1 MSARRASLI
10 PAAVLLAVAT
20 VLGVQAF
27 ARAPQAGAAA
37 SWPQWGGPSRNFVV
51 DAKGL
56 SAVWPSAGPKQL
68 WTRALGEGHSSI
80 LVEHGRLYTMYRPA
94 GMLSLVRRSQEEV
107 VAALDAATGRTIWEF
122 EYPSSTSGVDFSQ
135 GAGPHA
141 TPLLSGDRLFAAST
155 RRELIA
161 LDKTTGQ
168 RIWVHDF
175 IKEYGAPAPERGYA
189 SSPIAYKGTIIAT
202 VGGAGQAVAAFDQL
216 TGALVWK
223 AGNIEASP
231 ASPTLIDV
239 DGQPQLVIF
248 GGDQVAG
255 MDPSNGRVLWSHPH
269 RTSWGLNISTPV
281 WSEADHLLFIS
292 SAYGI
297 GSRVLELRQAGGTTT
312 VSEKWAEGRMRVHI
326 GTAIRVGDFVYASSG
341 DFGPAFLTAI
351 NVKTG
356 KIAWQDRSF
365 ARAQLLYADGKLV
378 VLDEDGTLG
387 LVTATPDG
395 LKVLAKASILENLA
409 WTPPTLVG
417 TKLYVRDRKTI
428 AAYKLGS

>member
-1 MSARRASLI
+1 LI

-20 VLGVQAF
+20 VLGVQAL

-56 SAVWPSAGPKQL
+56 SAAWPSTGPKQL

-80 LVEHGRLYTMYRPA
+80 LVENGRLYAMYRPA
-94 GMLSLVRRSQEEV
+94 GMLSLVRRAQEEV

-122 EYPSSTSGVDFSQ
+122 KYPSSTSGVDFSQ

-141 TPLLSGDRLFAAST
+141 TPLLAGDRLFAAST

-168 RIWVHDF
+168 RVWFHDF

-189 SSPIAYKGTIIAT
+189 SSPLAYKGTVIAT
-202 VGGAGQAVAAFDQL
+202 VGGAGQAVAAFDQQ

-223 AGNIEASP
+223 AGNIEGSP

-281 WSEADHLLFIS
+281 WSAADHLLFIS
-292 SAYGI
+292 SAYGT

-312 VSEKWAEGRMRVHI
+312 VSEKWAESRMRVHI

-378 VLDEDGTLG
+378 VLDEDGTLA
-387 LVTATPDG
+387 LATATPDG

-428 AAYKLGS
+428 AAYELGS